1 MHLNNPL
8 FSRADIVIRDN
19 RKWPQKRGHWV
30 VFLKEKEKR
39 KKKDPTIK
47 QTALVFPQQREHIYT
62 VPHNAQIALNTI
74 PPTLQIMQVSKK
86 VSGQR

>member
-19 RKWPQKRGHWV
+19 RKWPQKKGHW
-30 VFLKEKEKR
+30 FKKKR